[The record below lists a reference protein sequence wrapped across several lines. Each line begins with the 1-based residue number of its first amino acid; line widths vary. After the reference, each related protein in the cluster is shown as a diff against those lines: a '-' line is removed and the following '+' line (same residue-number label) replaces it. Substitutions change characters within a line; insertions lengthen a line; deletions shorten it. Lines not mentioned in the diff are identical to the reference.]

1 MNFDNDE
8 EALEFINRLLERYS
22 VGIYN
27 YFQGATINNL
37 VINGNMNKSGTDHI
51 SNNGRQ
57 EEAQDKKADREMPS
71 WDIITKAI
79 ENVSGLFWG
88 NSSYAVLYCVFR
100 DYYSYKGSRSQYE
113 REIGLLHF
121 QVTPLYICTPGVVS
135 STFSDN
141 RYMELHIDKWA
152 DNHAPERTMKLV
164 EGFIKALD
172 EQVKGKKFPK

>member
-1 MNFDNDE
+1 MTDKEKMRFLEKLTCNVKIGLLIMDNHGTMNF
-8 EALEFINRLLERYS
+8 
-22 VGIYN
+22 
-27 YFQGATINNL
+27 TNN
-37 VINGNMNKSGTDHI
+37 MESGR
-51 SNNGRQ
+51 S
-57 EEAQDKKADREMPS
+57 KKKEDREMPS
-71 WDIITKAI
+71 WDIVAKAI
-79 ENVSGLFWG
+79 QNVQKLFWG